1 MHKEN
6 NERQQRFP
14 FLALAFAG
22 FLTGCAT
29 TNGGNG
35 NNDPAEPGNRI
46 VYDINENLD
55 KYFIKPVAEKYVEY
69 TPKFMRTGI
78 TNFYDNLT
86 YPNVMLNSFLQ
97 GKIRQGFVDL
107 GRLTINTVCGVGGF
121 FDLATKWGVPRHY
134 EDFGQTLGVWG
145 MGEVVYLV
153 LPLKGPNSVRDA
165 PDLATSTLINPF
177 FYIVSPITIP
187 VGILGALNERAK
199 HLETTRLRDEAALD
213 PYTFTREAY
222 RQKRTNDIYDGNPP
236 GQGLDEFIEGEE
248 ENGVLIVE

>member
-6 NERQQRFP
+6 NERQQRFL

-22 FLTGCAT
+22 ILTGCAT
-29 TNGGNG
+29 TNGGNE
-35 NNDPAEPGNRI
+35 NNDPAEPGNRV

-86 YPNVMLNSFLQ
+86 YPNVILNDFLQ
-97 GKIRQGFVDL
+97 GKVKQGFSDL

-145 MGEVVYLV
+145 MGEVAYLV

-165 PDLATSTLINPF
+165 PDLATSTLINPL
-177 FYIVSPITIP
+177 FYIVSPVTIP

-222 RQKRTNDIYDGNPP
+222 RQKRINDIYDGNPP
-236 GQGLDEFIEGEE
+236 GQGLDEFIEGKE